1 MNKIKILVMLNE
13 KYKKYRKTGRKRLP
27 LDNVEKF

>member
-13 KYKKYRKTGRKRLP
+13 KYKEYRKIRGQNKSLEN
-27 LDNVEKF
+27 DEFI